1 MKDLEQIVEEA
12 THVLRKVGLFIAK
25 ERVSFDQRNVEVK
38 GRNDMV
44 SYVDKSAEEQL
55 IIGLGRIIPEC
66 GFITEEEMIEQK
78 EAAYTWIID
87 PLDGTTNFIHNLP
100 IYAISVAL
108 MRESALVVGL
118 ILEINRQEMFT
129 AIRGKGARLN
139 GQQISVSSA
148 PSIMESLIATGFP
161 VKDFEQ
167 LDNYLSTI
175 REIVQHSHGLRR
187 GGSAAVDLAYV
198 ACGRY
203 DAFFE
208 YNLNPWDVAAGI
220 LLIQEAGGTVTDF
233 KGGDNMLFGKQIL
246 AGGKNHSELLQLI
259 KKNWS
264 V

>member
-1 MKDLEQIVEEA
+1 M
-12 THVLRKVGLFIAK
+12 
-25 ERVSFDQRNVEVK
+25 
-38 GRNDMV
+38 
-44 SYVDKSAEEQL
+44 
-55 IIGLGRIIPEC
+55 
-66 GFITEEEMIEQK
+66 
-78 EAAYTWIID
+78 
-87 PLDGTTNFIHNLP
+87 
-100 IYAISVAL
+100 
-108 MRESALVVGL
+108 
-118 ILEINRQEMFT
+118 EMFT
-129 AIRGKGARLN
+129 AISGKGAHLN
-139 GQQISVSSA
+139 GRRISISSA
-148 PSIMESLIATGFP
+148 PSILESLISTGFP

-167 LDNYLSTI
+167 LDNYLATI

-208 YNLNPWDVAAGI
+208 YNLSPWDVAAGI

-233 KGGDNMLFGKQIL
+233 TGGDSMLFGKQIV